1 MTAPVLQPMP
11 DPVLRLVEGG
21 VLGRYLSGWSSL
33 EIGGDLGEQMVIG
46 LSWPTDS
53 PSAEYVVDQ
62 AQIAVL
68 FDGEEIPDGRFLIDE
83 EQDEEVID
91 SDVVTRNGNSLLFQL
106 SYAIVYPESDPVLGQ
121 NTSTPGWGFAAQ
133 TPGQALRELLEAAQ
147 ARDWQPDLVWDFTDA
162 VDSGGAAW
170 GTDIDEFYDQ
180 GTTLLDIVTKWKTRK
195 IAVAKM
201 FGGTL
206 QLYRYDNCGPD
217 LANTVH
223 LFRDVD
229 LTEGPVS
236 RSSRNAVSAMLVT
249 TDGIADAGGFGVTRV
264 DNPALTTYGRREGFV
279 SQSQVPDP
287 SILQSIGDGTLA
299 LKARQREAYTY
310 GLTCS
315 TSGRHPFVD
324 YDRGA
329 EVTLRVKGEKRVMRV
344 RQLSVSWQADGSCTG
359 TAAFGDR
366 QMESDEQLTARLE
379 QLTNGSM
386 DGGAFGLPILGSPD
400 QNPGGGGGDVSPD
413 SMPPAPPTG
422 LGSSSVAVFNT
433 GFLSA
438 TATLTWVAPTTNA
451 DATVLNDLSGFE
463 VQYRAGTTGNWLFA
477 ARTNQDTL
485 LAVVTRL
492 AVGQDYQWRV
502 RAFDIWSNVSA
513 WAQAS
518 FTATNDAVVPA
529 QTPSTPVVATF
540 LFGGLQIAWDGL
552 AFGGTAIDNDIRHVE
567 VHLSTVNNFA
577 PSAGT
582 LRDRID
588 IGGGLTV
595 LGELTP
601 GTTYYVKFRSV
612 DWAGNLGPVSAQAT
626 GVPDSVQTGD
636 IAGGAVTGA
645 KIANLAVG
653 TAQLD
658 ALAVTDAKIAT
669 LSVTKLTAGTLSA
682 IVTLSG
688 EFRTAASGQRA
699 TMNATGVKLYDS
711 AGNVVVNLDAATGQG
726 TFNGVLGAANI
737 SGYVRVFD
745 ATSGSQIQLT
755 NTGGVPVMA
764 MQTGRLIEKYPA
776 YLYTQTNSFLRWLS
790 AVFNS
795 PGTQYVAGGTFVTT
809 QLVLKTII
817 QDGDF
822 DNATTLPTVCHG
834 NAEFIFPAHKV
845 TTNSP
850 QIKLLSHTGPSTMAD
865 VGWAPGLEF
874 RNTMATQHSVRLA
887 MYAIN
892 DSDSTNSALKVE
904 STIGDPRGIYALFF
918 NTSSGRD
925 VKAEIEPVAWSALD
939 VIRRNPAM
947 RWRYR
952 TDPSGPP
959 HVGPMADD
967 LPDEVRRQPPG
978 QGVSADLGSMCGLL
992 WKAVEELMDQLDQV
1006 RGSS

>member
-1 MTAPVLQPMP
+1 MTAPALQPMP

-53 PSAEYVVDQ
+53 PSAEYVTDQ

-121 NTSTPGWGFAAQ
+121 NTSTPGWGFASQ

-147 ARDWQPDLVWDFTDA
+147 ARDWQAELVWDFTDGF
-162 VDSGGAAW
+162 DSGGQAW
-170 GTDIDEFYDQ
+170 GTDIDDFYDQ

-195 IAVAKM
+195 VAVAKM
-201 FGGTL
+201 SGGTL
-206 QLYRYDNCGPD
+206 QLFRYDNSGPD
-217 LANTVH
+217 LANAVQ

-236 RSSRNAVSAMLVT
+236 RSSRNTVSAMLVT
-249 TDGIADAGGFGVTRV
+249 TDGTTDDGGFGVTRV

-287 SILQSIGDGTLA
+287 SILQAIGDGTLA

-315 TSGRHPFVD
+315 TSGRQPFID

-329 EVTLRVKGEKRVMRV
+329 EVTLRVKGESRVMRV

-359 TAAFGDR
+359 AAAFGDR

-386 DGGAFGLPILGSPD
+386 DGGAFGPPVLGSPD

-413 SMPPAPPTG
+413 SMPPAAPAG

-451 DATVLNDLSGFE
+451 DATPLNDLSGFE
-463 VQYRAGTTGNWLFA
+463 VQYRAGTTGNWTFA
-477 ARTNQDTL
+477 ARVDKDTL

-492 AVGQDYQWRV
+492 AVGQAYQWRV
-502 RAFDIWSNVSA
+502 RAFDIWSNMSA
-513 WAQAS
+513 WTQGA

-540 LFGGLQIAWDGL
+540 LFGGLQVAWDGL

-567 VHLSTVNNFA
+567 VHLSTVNNFV
-577 PSAGT
+577 PSSGT

-595 LGELTP
+595 LGELAP

-626 GVPDSVQTGD
+626 GVPDSVQAGD
-636 IAGGAVTGA
+636 IADGSVSTL
-645 KIANLAVG
+645 KLA
-653 TAQLD
+653 D
-658 ALAVTDAKIAT
+658 LAVTDAKIGS

-688 EFRTAASGQRA
+688 EFRTAASGQRVV
-699 TMNATGVKLYDS
+699 TNASGVKLYDS
-711 AGNVVVNLDAATGQG
+711 AGNVVVNLDATTGAG
-726 TFNGVLGAANI
+726 TFNGVLGAMTL
-737 SGYVRVFD
+737 SGYITV
-745 ATSGSQIQLT
+745 
-755 NTGGVPVMA
+755 TGGTSFITIQNFSGTPA
-764 MQTGRLIEKYPA
+764 IALSTGRLIEKYPT
-776 YLYTQTNSFLRWLS
+776 YMFTTTNAALRTL
-790 AVFNS
+790 ALRINS
-795 PGTQYVAGGTFVTT
+795 PGTNYVGGDASSFDFAQITLVT
-809 QLVLKTII
+809 VPY
-817 QDGDF
+817 DGDYA
-822 DNATTLPTVCHG
+822 NATTLPTRVSGSIEFKLPFSKLANINTPPSIRVHQAYAGVTADDFNLYPALVIKNG
-834 NAEFIFPAHKV
+834 N
-845 TTNSP
+845 TTP
-850 QIKLLSHTGPSTMAD
+850 QEVALRCDHTGSLYNDVELAVVKRGANVTAWGGSYANVHANSFIAPSGRAGKTGIGK
-865 VGWAPGLEF
+865 VPF
-874 RNTMATQHSVRLA
+874 
-887 MYAIN
+887 
-892 DSDSTNSALKVE
+892 SALQ
-904 STIGDPRGIYALFF
+904 
-918 NTSSGRD
+918 
-925 VKAEIEPVAWSALD
+925 
-939 VIRRNPAM
+939 VIRDNPAT
-947 RWRYR
+947 RWAYR
-952 TDPSGPP
+952 SAPDQFLI
-959 HVGPMADD
+959 GPMADD
-967 LPDEVRRQPPG
+967 LPDEIRDDKGMDGIPSINTTSMLGVLWQAIAELRQLIEERG
-978 QGVSADLGSMCGLL
+978 ASA
-992 WKAVEELMDQLDQV
+992 
-1006 RGSS
+1006 